1 MMGSTSRPVKANGV
15 CRLCPTVLR
24 LAGKGVGGDLEQSDP
39 LRWVA
44 KIAPRGLFLI
54 HGEEDP
60 YVSVEEV
67 RRLYDAAGEPKELWI
82 APGAGH
88 RRVDQVYPDDYRDRV
103 VSFFDRYLG
112 ATSEG
117 DRS

>member
-24 LAGKGVGGDLEQSDP
+24 LAGKGVGGDLEESDP
-39 LRWVA
+39 LRWA
-44 KIAPRGLFLI
+44 HEIAPRALFLI

-60 YVSVEEV
+60 CVSVEDV
-67 RRLYDAAGEPKELWI
+67 RRLYEVAGEPKELWI

-88 RRVDQVYPDDYRDRV
+88 RRVDQVYPEEYRERV
-103 VSFFDRYLG
+103 LSFFERYL
-112 ATSEG
+112 SVEVEG
-117 DRS
+117 DA